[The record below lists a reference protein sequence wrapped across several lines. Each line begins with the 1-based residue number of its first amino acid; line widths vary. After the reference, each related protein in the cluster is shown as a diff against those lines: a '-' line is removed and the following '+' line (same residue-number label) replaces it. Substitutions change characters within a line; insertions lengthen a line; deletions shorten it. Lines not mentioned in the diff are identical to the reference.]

1 MRQVLIGVV
10 AALVLA
16 AGAQAFAAGGMP
28 PSQGIRDVGSGPS
41 QNFQSS
47 LPSGNINRTLGSTG
61 FTGASQ
67 FTGGPSGYS
76 GGYGP
81 GGAMQISLEHAYEP
95 VTLRTASSGPGFEP
109 LVNLKV
115 RTIDSLNFD
124 KRARFVKLRETSMA
138 LVERI
143 HQTEKGAPE
152 QLSLGFRQF
161 MFPFPLQD
169 SKDLGYGFFSRMD
182 LVGGGTVPSEAF
194 LASFTGEVQQ
204 SLGEKSFL
212 DITQAMLLGRAL
224 PEGASLDRLY
234 DTQLAA
240 LANYLLNNNR
250 YASAASVW
258 AVRVERDESSS
269 VAHRG
274 LALCLLATGQAKKA
288 AVEAR
293 RSLTT
298 APGWPDKLKITGSN
312 WQDVF
317 PSLRDLAEAQ
327 AELDAQLKTLPDD
340 PDLKFMAGFVDLFM
354 GNWKSAEDRLTALG
368 AKDEAAVALLKALKG
383 KAVAATIEQAT
394 NPAVRKAIQDRT
406 GLEEPVM
413 SLEVRRELAQALRSG
428 PDSYEDRMRIG
439 DFRFYMGDFTL
450 AGESYRAAHKL
461 RPEDPF
467 ALFMLAHASY
477 ANSEYQLAVRY
488 LKGALALEPNWG
500 LYEFRLQE
508 FYGDESEYQKHLR
521 NLERQVEMRPN
532 GGDMKFLLAY
542 IYYFSGRFTDAANL
556 LADIMRKEPDFAQAG
571 YFLRLARLQG

>member
-1 MRQVLIGVV
+1 MRHAWIGAV
-10 AALVLA
+10 AALLM
-16 AGAQAFAAGGMP
+16 AGGSQASAAGGP
-28 PSQGIRDVGSGPS
+28 PPTQGLRTLGGGPS
-41 QNFQSS
+41 LNFESS
-47 LPSGNINRTLGSTG
+47 LPSSNIQSTLGMG
-61 FTGASQ
+61 YTGAGQ
-67 FTGGPSGYS
+67 FTTAPSS
-76 GGYGP
+76 VTGGYFGP
-81 GGAMQISLEHAYEP
+81 GGSIEVGLGSHFDT
-95 VTLRTASSGPGFEP
+95 VTLRTLAPGPGLES

-115 RTIDSLNFD
+115 RTIDSLSFD

-138 LVERI
+138 LAERI

-152 QLSLGFRQF
+152 QLSLGFRHF
-161 MFPFPLQD
+161 MFPLPLQD

-194 LASFTGEVQQ
+194 LASFTAEVQQ

-212 DITQAMLLGRAL
+212 DMTQAMLLERPL

-250 YASAASVW
+250 YATAASVW
-258 AVRVERDESSS
+258 AIRVERDESSS

-293 RSLTT
+293 KSLK
-298 APGWPDKLKITGSN
+298 AAVGWPDSLKITGSN

-327 AELDAQLKTLPDD
+327 AELDAQLKAVPDD

-354 GNWKSAEDRLTALG
+354 GNWKSAEDRLTALA
-368 AKDEAAVALLKALKG
+368 AKDDAAAALLKALKG
-383 KAVAATIEQAT
+383 KAVAATIERAT
-394 NPAVRKAIQDRT
+394 DPAIRKVIQDRT

-413 SLEVRRELAQALRSG
+413 SPEVRKELAQALRSG
-428 PDSYEDRMRIG
+428 PDSYEDQMRLG
-439 DFRFYMGDFTL
+439 DFRFYMGDFTV

-461 RPEDPF
+461 KPQDPF

-477 ANSEYQLAVRY
+477 ANSEYPLAVRY

-508 FYGDESEYQKHLR
+508 FYGDQSEYQKHLR
-521 NLERQVEMRPN
+521 NLERLVEMRPN
-532 GGDMKFLLAY
+532 GADMKFLLAY